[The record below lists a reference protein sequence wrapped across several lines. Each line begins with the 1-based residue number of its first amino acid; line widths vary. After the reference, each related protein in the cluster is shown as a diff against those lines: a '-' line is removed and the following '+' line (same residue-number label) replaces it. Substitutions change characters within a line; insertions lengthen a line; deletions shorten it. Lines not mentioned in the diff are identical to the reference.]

1 MLVLAVRYQGQRGKG
16 DEIAEAMREMVAL
29 AREEDGCEL
38 YVVARSTE
46 NPDVFL
52 LHEHY
57 RDEQAFDRHRETE
70 HFKRIVEERVVP
82 MLESRER
89 ERAQLIEP

>member
-1 MLVLAVRYQGQRGKG
+1 MIVLVVRYLGKQGRG
-16 DEIAEAMREMVAL
+16 DEIAEAMREMAPL

-38 YVVARSTE
+38 YLVARSTQ
-46 NPDVFL
+46 NRDAFF

-57 RDEQAFDRHRETE
+57 RDERAYDVHRETE
-70 HFKRIVEERVVP
+70 HFKRIVEGRVMP

-89 ERAQLIEP
+89 EIGELL

>member
-1 MLVLAVRYQGQRGKG
+1 MIVLAVRYQGHKGRG

-38 YVVARSTE
+38 YLVARSTE
-46 NPDVFL
+46 DPDVFV

-57 RDEQAFDRHRETE
+57 RDEQSFDAHLQTE
-70 HFKRIVEERVVP
+70 HFKRIVEGRVVP
-82 MLESRER
+82 MLESRVR
-89 ERAQLIEP
+89 ERAEPVEP